1 MPSYKGERESDELD
15 WYRLAARKMA
25 REGKP
30 LVLVLDELGVDG
42 ITSRE
47 SARIFATNTFQAVL
61 RNERL
66 RYAGE
71 IATDPDFKKEA
82 LQGLMYGAIQKML
95 DEGAW
100 DKAVEGM
107 QKLAKLSGW
116 QGVEGQ
122 VNIFG
127 DLTAKDFKELRE
139 KLESGKSKTATSSLL
154 N

>member
-1 MPSYKGERESDELD
+1 MPAYKGDRDVDELD

-30 LVLVLDELGVDG
+30 LVMVLDELGVDG

-71 IATDPDFKKEA
+71 VARDPDFGREA
-82 LQGLMYGAIQKML
+82 MQGIMFNAVQKL
-95 DEGAW
+95 LEEGAW
-100 DKAVEGM
+100 DKAIEGL

-116 QGVEGQ
+116 QG
-122 VNIFG
+122 
-127 DLTAKDFKELRE
+127 
-139 KLESGKSKTATSSLL
+139 
-154 N
+154 

>member
-1 MPSYKGERESDELD
+1 MANYAGERETDELD

-30 LVLVLDELGVDG
+30 LVMVLDELGVDG

-66 RYAGE
+66 RYAAE
-71 IATDPDFKKEA
+71 VARDPEFGKEA
-82 LQGLMYGAIQKML
+82 MQGLMFNAIQKL
-95 DEGAW
+95 FDEGAW
-100 DKAVEGM
+100 DKAIEGLT
-107 QKLAKLSGW
+107 KLAKLAGW
-116 QGVEGQ
+116 IGIEGQ

-139 KLESGKSKTATSSLL
+139 KLESGKSKSATSSLL

>member
-1 MPSYKGERESDELD
+1 MAEYKGERETDELD
-15 WYRLAARKMA
+15 WYRMAARKIA

-47 SARIFATNTFQAVL
+47 AARIFATNTFQATL

-66 RYAGE
+66 RFAAE
-71 IATDPDFKKEA
+71 VARDPEFGKEA
-82 LQGLMYGAIQKML
+82 VQGIMFNAVQKL
-95 DEGAW
+95 LEGGHW
-100 DKAVEGM
+100 DKAIEGLT
-107 QKLAKLSGW
+107 KLAKLSGW

-122 VNIFG
+122 INIFG

-139 KLESGKSKTATSSLL
+139 KLESGKSKSATSSLL